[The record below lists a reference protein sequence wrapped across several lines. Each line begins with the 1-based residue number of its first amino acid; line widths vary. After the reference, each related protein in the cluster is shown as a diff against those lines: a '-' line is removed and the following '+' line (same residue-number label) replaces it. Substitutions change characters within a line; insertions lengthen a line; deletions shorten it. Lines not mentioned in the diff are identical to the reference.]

1 MILWTLNLD
10 PQGAVRVSW
19 LEVEPSAGGGTQA
32 LTPALFTNSATFYTH
47 AVTPGAVVLLPGLFT
62 NSSAF
67 YGPAVTVGAV
77 TLLPGLFTN
86 SATFYGPTVTG
97 GIPGLNPTGLA
108 VLLRRRRR

>member
-10 PQGAVRVSW
+10 PQGAVQVSW

-32 LTPALFTNSATFYTH
+32 LTPA
-47 AVTPGAVVLLPGLFT
+47 
-62 NSSAF
+62 
-67 YGPAVTVGAV
+67 
-77 TLLPGLFTN
+77 LFTN